1 MLEFIRKRAQ
11 GFFAWLIVGGIIIT
25 FALFGVN
32 DYFSGGGDN
41 SVAKVDGQGISQV
54 ELEQAYLQQRQR
66 LEQMFGGELPAAFS
80 EKMIRQQALSQLV
93 AREVMVQA
101 ALANDMR
108 VSDGQ
113 LAEIIRS
120 VDAFH
125 EDGAFSRS
133 RYEQLLRNQGMT
145 PKSFEARIR
154 RDILAAQFE
163 GGFRDTVLVTPNE
176 VDNLLRLQKQQRT
189 VGYLRVALAPF
200 EESASVSDAEVE
212 EFYQENLQRF
222 MQPERVKV
230 DYLELNAEEL
240 SAGVEVDEDTLR
252 SYYEAQK
259 INYSTPEE
267 RQASHILIQ
276 ADESAS
282 RGELDEAKERAQAL
296 LERLRQG
303 EDFAE
308 LAKSESQDPGSAPQ
322 GGDLGFFGRGD
333 MVPEF
338 EEAAFALGGEGALS
352 EVVQSPFGFHI
363 IKLTAVRGGEV
374 KPFDEVKEKILAD
387 VRLEQASQQFYDMAE
402 QLANLT
408 YEHPDSLQL
417 ASEELQLPV
426 KSSDYFTR
434 EGGEGIAANP
444 KVTAAAFSDDVLIR
458 GNNSETVELGRNHLV
473 VLRINDHRPEAAQPL
488 QEVREAIFNHLKREK
503 ARIAAQALAEELLQ
517 KLRAGETPQ
526 DLAAAAEVS
535 WHEGRT
541 LERDDNAM
549 DRNLLEQ
556 AFRLPAPE
564 QEATSSSVVAMGSGD
579 QAVVV
584 LYDVVDG
591 DPAAAS
597 DEEREQMRNQ
607 LLQAETS
614 AVSEALMSGVRSRM
628 DITIKQ

>member
-11 GFFAWLIVGGIIIT
+11 GFFAWLIVGGIIAA

-41 SVAKVDGQGISQV
+41 SVATVDGQGISQG
-54 ELEQAYLQQRQR
+54 ELEQAYYQQRQR

-93 AREVMVQA
+93 AKEVMVQT

-108 VSDGQ
+108 VSDAQ

-120 VDAFH
+120 VDAFQ
-125 EDGAFSRS
+125 ENGTFSRS
-133 RYEQLLRNQGMT
+133 RYERLLRNQGMT

-163 GGFRDTVLVTPNE
+163 GGFRDTSLVTSHEMENM
-176 VDNLLRLQKQQRT
+176 LRLQKQQRT

-200 EESASVSDAEVE
+200 ERDASVSDAEVE
-212 EFYQENLQRF
+212 TFYQENQQRF
-222 MQPERVKV
+222 MQPERVKI
-230 DYLELNAEEL
+230 DYLELNAADL
-240 SAGVEVDEDTLR
+240 SADVEVDEATLR

-276 ADESAS
+276 ADENAS
-282 RGELDEAKERAQAL
+282 RGELDEARERAQAL
-296 LERLRQG
+296 LERLREG

-308 LAKSESQDPGSAPQ
+308 LAEAESQDPGSAAQ

-338 EEAAFALGGEGALS
+338 EEVAFALEDDGQLS

-363 IKLTAVRGGEV
+363 IKLQAVRGGEV

-387 VRLEQASQQFYDMAE
+387 IQLEQASQQFYDMAE

-417 ASEELQLPV
+417 ASEELQLPI

-434 EGGEGIAANP
+434 QGGEGIAANP

-458 GNNSETVELGRNHLV
+458 GNNSESVELGRNHLL
-473 VLRINDHRPEAAQPL
+473 VLRINDHRPEAVQPL
-488 QEVREAIFNHLKREK
+488 EEVREAIFNNLKREK
-503 ARIAAQALAEELLQ
+503 ARTAAQARADELLE
-517 KLRAGETPQ
+517 KLRAGAAPQ
-526 DLAAAAEVS
+526 DLAEADEVS

-541 LERDDNAM
+541 VGRDDDDM
-549 DRNLLEQ
+549 DRSVLDQ

-564 QEATSSSVVAMGSGD
+564 ENATSSNVVAMSSGD
-579 QAVVV
+579 QALVV

-607 LLQAETS
+607 LLQAETNV
-614 AVSEALMSGVRSRM
+614 VSEALMSGVRSRM
-628 DITIKQ
+628 DISLKQ

>member
-1 MLEFIRKRAQ
+1 
-11 GFFAWLIVGGIIIT
+11 
-25 FALFGVN
+25 
-32 DYFSGGGDN
+32 
-41 SVAKVDGQGISQV
+41 
-54 ELEQAYLQQRQR
+54 
-66 LEQMFGGELPAAFS
+66 
-80 EKMIRQQALSQLV
+80 
-93 AREVMVQA
+93 
-101 ALANDMR
+101 
-108 VSDGQ
+108 
-113 LAEIIRS
+113 
-120 VDAFH
+120 
-125 EDGAFSRS
+125 
-133 RYEQLLRNQGMT
+133 
-145 PKSFEARIR
+145 
-154 RDILAAQFE
+154 
-163 GGFRDTVLVTPNE
+163 
-176 VDNLLRLQKQQRT
+176 
-189 VGYLRVALAPF
+189 
-200 EESASVSDAEVE
+200 
-212 EFYQENLQRF
+212 
-222 MQPERVKV
+222 
-230 DYLELNAEEL
+230 
-240 SAGVEVDEDTLR
+240 
-252 SYYEAQK
+252 
-259 INYSTPEE
+259 
-267 RQASHILIQ
+267 ILIQ

-338 EEAAFALGGEGALS
+338 EEAAFALEGEGALS

-517 KLRAGETPQ
+517 KLRAGEAPQ

-541 LERDDNAM
+541 LGRDDDAM